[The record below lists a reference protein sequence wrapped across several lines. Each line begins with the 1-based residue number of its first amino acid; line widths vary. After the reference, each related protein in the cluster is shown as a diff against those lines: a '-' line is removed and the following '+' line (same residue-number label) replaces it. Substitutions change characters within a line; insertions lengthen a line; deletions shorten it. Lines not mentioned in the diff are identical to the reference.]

1 MIIYI
6 LFSLLAAVVV
16 HLVYKKQTGFKLKGK
31 HIVVVG
37 GSSGIGKE
45 LVYELLKEN
54 IASISVVSRSLDK
67 LKSVI
72 DDCPSEVCTNSTPL
86 NVGSLK
92 SKIEIYSCD
101 ITNKNKV
108 KETIAQIV
116 SKNQGGRIDC
126 LVNCAGFAIPGYFI
140 EQDEDIFEKTMQL
153 DYFGS
158 VYATKEVVPLMI
170 ENGGQGG
177 HIVFVSSTC
186 GLVGVPGYSTY
197 CPSKFALRG
206 LAETLRSELKPYKIT
221 FSVVYPPDTDTPGYQ
236 QENLTKPEETVAI
249 SGGGK
254 AVSPLAVAKSIVSGI
269 KNGDYHI
276 AYDIPTKLC
285 AVLSPGLTPFYFSF
299 FDILLAPI
307 CRLVGIIAMNQNDAE
322 VLKSWK
328 KRNQLKK

>member
-6 LFSLLAAVVV
+6 ILSLLAAIIV
-16 HLVYKKQTGFKLKGK
+16 HLVYKKQSGFKLKGK

-54 IASISVVSRSLDK
+54 IASISVVSRSIDK
-67 LKSVI
+67 LKAVI
-72 DDCPSEVCTNSTPL
+72 DDCPSEP
-86 NVGSLK
+86 LK

-116 SKNQGGRIDC
+116 SKNQGGKIDC

-140 EQDEDIFEKTMQL
+140 EQDEEIFEKTMQL

-158 VYATKEVVPLMI
+158 VYATKEVIPLMI

-186 GLVGVPGYSTY
+186 GLVGVPGYSSY

-254 AVSPLAVAKSIVSGI
+254 AVSPLAVAKSIVGGI

-276 AYDIPTKLC
+276 AYDVPTKLC

-307 CRLVGIIAMNQNDAE
+307 CRLIGIIAMNQNDAE

-328 KRNQLKK
+328 KRNQLKQNK